1 MKNKRILVVLTHWC
15 FQVVCYYTI
24 TLLVLTDTYAYIMMY
39 TQTGESECDSKN
51 ENSLFSENSRNRK
64 QVNIQETE
72 EAQTLFHLSLYI
84 PEI

>member
-15 FQVVCYYTI
+15 FQVVCYHSI

-51 ENSLFSENSRNRK
+51 EIVCLVR
-64 QVNIQETE
+64 IQETGNK
-72 EAQTLFHLSLYI
+72 
-84 PEI
+84 